1 MMSWLIS
8 VGMKKTQNHCSG
20 VSPFSLGYVANQC
33 FKRIIS
39 NTNSKMAIICLPVL
53 SIKLKFAKKKKKKN
67 TFTLN
72 HEFQTR
78 ILNVNLL

>member
-1 MMSWLIS
+1 MMSWLVS

-33 FKRIIS
+33 FKQIIS
-39 NTNSKMAIICLPVL
+39 NTNSKVLIICLPVL
-53 SIKLKFAKKKKKKN
+53 SVKLKFAKKEKN